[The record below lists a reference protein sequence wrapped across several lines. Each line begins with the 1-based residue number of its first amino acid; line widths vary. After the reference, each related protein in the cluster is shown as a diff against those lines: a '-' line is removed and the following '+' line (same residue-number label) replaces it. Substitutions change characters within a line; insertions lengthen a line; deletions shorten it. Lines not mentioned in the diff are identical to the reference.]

1 MSDPFF
7 TLAAWSV
14 FESRWVAFQ
23 TSRREEFI
31 RASFA
36 QAGAIFFCP
45 LAVVEVP
52 EPGTDDD
59 VMRAVGDLP
68 APAGFDDKAGYRALE
83 LSLEMGRFHDQIHP
97 PGDPNR

>member
-14 FESRWVAFQ
+14 FESRWVAFV
-23 TSRREEFI
+23 TSQRESLV
-31 RASFA
+31 RGMLA
-36 QAGAIFFCP
+36 QAHAVFFCP

-52 EPGTDDD
+52 GAGTDDD
-59 VMRAVGDLP
+59 VMRAVADLP

-83 LSLEMGRFHDQIHP
+83 FSLELGRFHDQVHP
-97 PGDPNR
+97 LGDPNR